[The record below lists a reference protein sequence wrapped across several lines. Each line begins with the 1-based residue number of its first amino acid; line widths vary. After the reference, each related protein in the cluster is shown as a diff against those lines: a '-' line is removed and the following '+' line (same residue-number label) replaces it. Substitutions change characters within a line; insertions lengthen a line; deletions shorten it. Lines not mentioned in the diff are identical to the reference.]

1 MTISYNQVSTLK
13 IASNFNDLTPQKSL
27 NSMRKENF
35 YLLFVKRSRLLKSGE
50 AAIFM
55 RISVNGTRIETNTG
69 KSIEPHLW
77 NQNKERAKG
86 SSKKAIDLNNYID
99 DTEIRLFQ
107 LFQEMQADGSVVTA
121 RELYNRFFNIGP
133 HKKVERM
140 LIATFK
146 EHNVE
151 CRALMGRDFE
161 LGTIKKYE
169 TIVRLLERYIAK
181 KYETED
187 LPLTSLDRDFV
198 HGFEL
203 YLKID
208 RNQQQNTVARYMK
221 GLKKITNR
229 ALANEWITKNPFADF
244 KVRTVQTNPT
254 FLSLDEVHTIYRHK
268 FTGALDVVRDMFI
281 MAAFTGLAFIDISN
295 LRKEHVVTDN
305 DGNMWIRKPRQKT
318 EIVQNIPLLDIPKA
332 ILKKYED
339 NPKAKKKGTLL
350 PVPCNQV
357 MNRYLKEIGELCA
370 IEKTLTTH
378 VARHTYATVCLSQ
391 GVRIENVSKM
401 LGHTSIKM
409 TQHYARVLDSSIL
422 ADMQGIREAMAGD
435 TLPKKRGRKKKE

>member
-1 MTISYNQVSTLK
+1 
-13 IASNFNDLTPQKSL
+13 
-27 NSMRKENF
+27 MRKENF
-35 YLLFVKRSRLLKSGE
+35 NLLFAKRSRLLKSGE

-55 RISVNGTRIETNTG
+55 RITANGTRVECNTG

-77 NQNKERAKG
+77 NQAKERVKG
-86 SSKKAIDLNNYID
+86 SSKKAIDLNNFID
-99 DTEIRLFQ
+99 DTEIKMFK
-107 LFQEMQADGSVVTA
+107 LFQEMQEDGSVVTA
-121 RELYNRFFNIGP
+121 QELHNRYFNIGP

-140 LIATFK
+140 IIATFQ
-146 EHNVE
+146 EHNQE

-169 TIVRLLERYIAK
+169 TITRLLQRYIAK
-181 KYETED
+181 KYETAD

-229 ALANEWITKNPFADF
+229 ALANEWITKDPFAGF
-244 KVRTVQTNPT
+244 KVKTIQTDPT
-254 FLSLDEVHTIYRHK
+254 FLTLDELHIIYKHH
-268 FTGALDVVRDMFI
+268 FDGALEVVRDMFI

-295 LRKEHVVTDN
+295 LRSEHVVTDN

-318 EIVQNIPLLDIPKA
+318 EIVQNIPLLDIPKE
-332 ILKKYED
+332 ILAKYEND
-339 NPKAKKKGTLL
+339 AKAAKKGTLL

-357 MNRYLKEIGELCA
+357 MNRYLKEIGTLCG
-370 IEKTLTTH
+370 ISKVLTTH

-409 TQHYARVLDSSIL
+409 TQHYARVLDSSIME
-422 ADMQGIREAMAGD
+422 DMQNIREVMAGD
-435 TLPKKRGRKKKE
+435 VFKKKRGRRTER

>member
-1 MTISYNQVSTLK
+1 
-13 IASNFNDLTPQKSL
+13 
-27 NSMRKENF
+27 MRKENF
-35 YLLFVKRSRLLKSGE
+35 NLLFAKRSRLLKSGE

-55 RISVNGTRIETNTG
+55 RITANGTRVECNTG
-69 KSIEPHLW
+69 KSIEPNLW
-77 NQNKERAKG
+77 NQAKERVKG
-86 SSKKAIDLNNYID
+86 SSKKAVDLNNFID
-99 DTEIRLFQ
+99 DTEIKMFK
-107 LFQEMQADGSVVTA
+107 LFQEMQEDGSVVTA
-121 RELYNRFFNIGP
+121 QELYNRYFNIGP

-140 LIATFK
+140 IIVTFQ
-146 EHNVE
+146 EHNQE

-169 TIVRLLERYIAK
+169 TITRLLQQYIKK
-181 KYETED
+181 KYEADD
-187 LPLTSLDRDFV
+187 LPLVSLDRDFV
-198 HGFEL
+198 HGFEM

-229 ALANEWITKNPFADF
+229 AIANEWITKDPFAGF
-244 KVRTVQTNPT
+244 KVKTVQTNPT
-254 FLSLDEVHTIYRHK
+254 FLSLEELHIIYK
-268 FTGALDVVRDMFI
+268 KKLDGVLDVVRDMFV

-295 LRKEHVVTDN
+295 LRKEHVVEDN

-339 NPKAKKKGTLL
+339 SPKAAKKGTLL

-357 MNRYLKEIGELCA
+357 MNRYLKEIGNLCG
-370 IEKTLTTH
+370 IEKVLTTH
-378 VARHTYATVCLSQ
+378 VARHTYATVTLSQ

-422 ADMQGIREAMAGD
+422 EDMENIRDVMAGD
-435 TLPKKRGRKKKE
+435 VFSKKRGKKKAK

>member
-1 MTISYNQVSTLK
+1 
-13 IASNFNDLTPQKSL
+13 
-27 NSMRKENF
+27 MRKENF
-35 YLLFVKRSRLLKSGE
+35 NLLFAKRSRLLKSGE

-55 RISVNGTRIETNTG
+55 RITANGTRVECNTG

-77 NQNKERAKG
+77 NQAKERVKG
-86 SSKKAIDLNNYID
+86 SSKKAIDLNNFID
-99 DTEIRLFQ
+99 DTEIKMFK
-107 LFQEMQADGSVVTA
+107 LFQEMQEDGSVVTA
-121 RELYNRFFNIGP
+121 QELHNRYFNIGP

-140 LIATFK
+140 IIATFQ
-146 EHNVE
+146 EHNQE

-169 TIVRLLERYIAK
+169 TITRLLQRYIAK
-181 KYETED
+181 KYETAD

-229 ALANEWITKNPFADF
+229 ALANEWITKDPFAGF
-244 KVRTVQTNPT
+244 KVKTIQTDPT
-254 FLSLDEVHTIYRHK
+254 FLTLDELHIIYKHH
-268 FTGALDVVRDMFI
+268 FDGALEVVRDMFI

-295 LRKEHVVTDN
+295 LRSVHVVTDN

-318 EIVQNIPLLDIPKA
+318 EIVQNIPLLDIPKE
-332 ILKKYED
+332 ILAKYEND
-339 NPKAKKKGTLL
+339 AKAAKKGTLL

-357 MNRYLKEIGELCA
+357 MNRYLKEIGTLCG
-370 IEKTLTTH
+370 ISKVLTTH

-409 TQHYARVLDSSIL
+409 TQHYARVLDSSIME
-422 ADMQGIREAMAGD
+422 DMQNIREVMAGD
-435 TLPKKRGRKKKE
+435 VFKKKRSRRTEM

>member
-1 MTISYNQVSTLK
+1 
-13 IASNFNDLTPQKSL
+13 
-27 NSMRKENF
+27 MRKENF
-35 YLLFVKRSRLLKSGE
+35 YLLFYKKSRLLKSGE
-50 AAIFM
+50 AAIYM
-55 RISVNGTRIETNTG
+55 RISCNGTRIECPTG
-69 KSIEPHLW
+69 KSIDPNLW
-77 NQNKERAKG
+77 SQNKEKAKG
-86 SSKKAIDLNNYID
+86 GSKKAVDLNEYID
-99 DTEIRLFQ
+99 DASIRLFK
-107 LFQEMQADGSVVTA
+107 LFEEMQADGSVVTA

-146 EHNVE
+146 EHNAE

-169 TIVRLLERYIAK
+169 TIVRLLERYITK
-181 KYETED
+181 KYEAED

-339 NPKAKKKGTLL
+339 NEKAKKKGTLL

-357 MNRYLKEIGELCA
+357 MNRYLKEIGELCG

-422 ADMQGIREAMAGD
+422 ADMQGIREAMAGE
-435 TLPKKRGRKKKE
+435 TLQKKRGRKRKE

>member
-1 MTISYNQVSTLK
+1 
-13 IASNFNDLTPQKSL
+13 
-27 NSMRKENF
+27 MRKDN
-35 YLLFVKRSRLLKSGE
+35 LSMLFFLKRAQTKKSGE
-50 AAIFM
+50 VPVYA
-55 RISVNGTRIETNTG
+55 RITANGTRVDFSTQKCIAEN
-69 KSIEPHLW
+69 LW
-77 NQNKERAKG
+77 SQAKERAKG

-99 DTEIRLFQ
+99 DMEIGVFKVM
-107 LFQEMQADGSVVTA
+107 QEMQKEGAVVTA

-140 LIATFK
+140 IIATFH
-146 EHNVE
+146 EHNQE

-169 TIVRLLERYIAK
+169 TITRLLQRYIKK
-181 KYETED
+181 KYEAQD

-198 HGFEL
+198 HGFDL

-229 ALANEWITKNPFADF
+229 ALANEWITKDPFAGF
-244 KVRTVQTNPT
+244 KVKTVQTDPT
-254 FLSLDEVHTIYRHK
+254 FLSLDELHIIYKHH
-268 FTGALDVVRDMFI
+268 FEGVLEVVRDMFI

-295 LRKEHVVTDN
+295 LQQEHVVTDN

-318 EIVQNIPLLDIPKA
+318 EIVQNIPLLDIPKE
-332 ILKKYED
+332 ILKKYEN
-339 NPKAKKKGTLL
+339 NPKAEKKGTLL

-357 MNRYLKEIGELCA
+357 MNRYLKEIGTICG
-370 IEKTLTTH
+370 ISKVLTTH

-409 TQHYARVLDSSIL
+409 TQHYARVLDSSIME
-422 ADMQGIREAMAGD
+422 DMQNIRSAMAGD
-435 TLPKKRGRKKKE
+435 VFKKKRGRKPKNS

>member
-1 MTISYNQVSTLK
+1 
-13 IASNFNDLTPQKSL
+13 
-27 NSMRKENF
+27 MRKDN
-35 YLLFVKRSRLLKSGE
+35 LSMLFFLKRAQTKKSGE
-50 AAIFM
+50 VPVYA
-55 RISVNGTRIETNTG
+55 RITANGTRVDFSTQKCIAEN
-69 KSIEPHLW
+69 LW
-77 NQNKERAKG
+77 NQAKERAKG
-86 SSKKAIDLNNYID
+86 NSKKATDLNNYID
-99 DTEIRLFQ
+99 DMEIGMFKMM
-107 LFQEMQADGSVVTA
+107 QEMQREGLAVTA
-121 RELYNRFFNIGP
+121 RELYNRFFNIRP

-140 LIATFK
+140 IIATFQ
-146 EHNVE
+146 EHNQE

-169 TIVRLLERYIAK
+169 TITRLLQRYIAK

-229 ALANEWITKNPFADF
+229 ALANEWITKDPFAGF
-244 KVRTVQTNPT
+244 KVKTVQTDPT
-254 FLSLDEVHTIYRHK
+254 FLTLDELHIIYKHH
-268 FTGALDVVRDMFI
+268 FDGALEVVRDMFV
-281 MAAFTGLAFIDISN
+281 MAAFTGMAFIDISN
-295 LRKEHVVTDN
+295 LRREHVVTDN
-305 DGNMWIRKPRQKT
+305 DGNIWIRKPRQKT
-318 EIVQNIPLLDIPKA
+318 EIVQNIPLLDIPKE
-332 ILKKYED
+332 ILTKYEND
-339 NPKAKKKGTLL
+339 AKAAKKGTLL

-357 MNRYLKEIGELCA
+357 MNRYLKEIGTLCG
-370 IEKTLTTH
+370 ISKVLTTH

-409 TQHYARVLDSSIL
+409 TQHYARVLDSSIME
-422 ADMQGIREAMAGD
+422 DMQNIREVMAGD
-435 TLPKKRGRKKKE
+435 VFKKKHRRKTGI

>member
-1 MTISYNQVSTLK
+1 MKKDRLTVLFYRRSTMTKT
-13 IASNFNDLTPQKSL
+13 
-27 NSMRKENF
+27 
-35 YLLFVKRSRLLKSGE
+35 GE
-50 AAIFM
+50 CAIRM
-55 RISVNGTRIETNTG
+55 RISVNGTRIDSNTG
-69 KSIEPHLW
+69 KYIDPALW
-77 NQNKERAKG
+77 NQSKERAKG
-86 SSKKAIDLNNYID
+86 TSKNAIDLNDYID
-99 DTEIRLFQ
+99 ETNIKLFKLFQ
-107 LFQEMQADGSVVTA
+107 DMQSEGVVATAQE
-121 RELYNRFFNIGP
+121 LHNRFFFICF
-133 HKKVERM
+133 HKVVERM
-140 LIATFK
+140 IITTFQ
-146 EHNVE
+146 EHNQE

-169 TIVRLLERYIAK
+169 TITRLLQRYIKK
-181 KYETED
+181 KYEVED

-198 HGFEL
+198 YGFEM

-229 ALANEWITKNPFADF
+229 ALANDWITKDPFAGI

-254 FLSLDEVHTIYRHK
+254 FLTLDELHIIYRRH
-268 FTGALDVVRDMFI
+268 FDGVLDVVRDMFV

-295 LRKEHVVTDN
+295 LKREHVVEDN

-318 EIVQNIPLLDIPKA
+318 DIVQNIPLLDIPKA

-339 NPKAKKKGTLL
+339 NPKAAEKGTLL

-357 MNRYLKEIGELCA
+357 MNRYLKEIGNICE
-370 IEKTLTTH
+370 IGKVLTTH

-409 TQHYARVLDSSIL
+409 TQHYARVLDSSIME
-422 ADMQGIREAMAGD
+422 DMQNIREVMAGD
-435 TLPKKRGRKKKE
+435 LFTKKKRGRKKKQ

>member
-1 MTISYNQVSTLK
+1 
-13 IASNFNDLTPQKSL
+13 
-27 NSMRKENF
+27 MRKENF
-35 YLLFVKRSRLLKSGE
+35 YVLFYKKSRLLKSGE
-50 AAIFM
+50 GAIYM
-55 RISVNGTRIETNTG
+55 RISCNGTRVECPTG
-69 KSIEPHLW
+69 KSIEPSLW
-77 NQNKERAKG
+77 SQNKEKARG
-86 SSKKAIDLNNYID
+86 SSKKAVDLNCFID
-99 DTEIRLFQ
+99 ETEIKLFK
-107 LFQEMQADGSVVTA
+107 LFQEMQSDGTVVTA

-140 LIATFK
+140 IIATFH
-146 EHNVE
+146 EHNQE

-169 TIVRLLERYIAK
+169 TITRLLQCYIKK
-181 KYETED
+181 KYEVED
-187 LPLTSLDRDFV
+187 LPLARLDRDFV

-229 ALANEWITKNPFADF
+229 ALTNEWITKDPFAGF
-244 KVRTVQTNPT
+244 KVKTVQADPT
-254 FLSLDEVHTIYRHK
+254 FLSLDELHIIYKHH
-268 FTGALDVVRDMFI
+268 FDGALEGVRDMFI
-281 MAAFTGLAFIDISN
+281 MVAFTGLAFIDISN

-305 DGNMWIRKPRQKT
+305 DGKCGFASRDRKLKSCRTSRCSTSPSRFSKNMRIM
-318 EIVQNIPLLDIPKA
+318 PKRS
-332 ILKKYED
+332 
-339 NPKAKKKGTLL
+339 KKGTLL

-357 MNRYLKEIGELCA
+357 MNRYLKEIGIICG
-370 IEKTLTTH
+370 ISKIQTTH

-409 TQHYARVLDSSIL
+409 TQHYARVLDSSIME
-422 ADMQGIREAMAGD
+422 DMQSIREVMAGD
-435 TLPKKRGRKKKE
+435 IFNKKPGRKQKL

>member
-1 MTISYNQVSTLK
+1 
-13 IASNFNDLTPQKSL
+13 
-27 NSMRKENF
+27 MRKENF
-35 YLLFVKRSRLLKSGE
+35 NLLFAKRSRLLKSGE

-55 RISVNGTRIETNTG
+55 RITANGTRVECNTG

-77 NQNKERAKG
+77 NQAKERVKG
-86 SSKKAIDLNNYID
+86 SSKKAIDLNNFID
-99 DTEIRLFQ
+99 DTEIKMFK
-107 LFQEMQADGSVVTA
+107 LFQEMQEDGSVVTA
-121 RELYNRFFNIGP
+121 QELHNRYFNIGP

-140 LIATFK
+140 IIATFQ
-146 EHNVE
+146 EHNQE
-151 CRALMGRDFE
+151 CRALMGRDFK

-169 TIVRLLERYIAK
+169 TITRLLQRYIAK
-181 KYETED
+181 KYETAD

-229 ALANEWITKNPFADF
+229 ALANEWITKDPFAGF
-244 KVRTVQTNPT
+244 KVKTIQTDPT
-254 FLSLDEVHTIYRHK
+254 FLTLDELHIIYKHH
-268 FTGALDVVRDMFI
+268 FDGALEVVRDMFI

-295 LRKEHVVTDN
+295 LRSEHVVTDN

-318 EIVQNIPLLDIPKA
+318 EIVQNIPLLDIPKE
-332 ILKKYED
+332 ILAKYEND
-339 NPKAKKKGTLL
+339 AKAAKKGTLL

-357 MNRYLKEIGELCA
+357 MNRYLKEIGTLCG
-370 IEKTLTTH
+370 ISKVLTTH

-409 TQHYARVLDSSIL
+409 TQHYARVLDSSIME
-422 ADMQGIREAMAGD
+422 DMQNIREVMAGD
-435 TLPKKRGRKKKE
+435 VFKKKRSRRTEM

>member
-1 MTISYNQVSTLK
+1 
-13 IASNFNDLTPQKSL
+13 
-27 NSMRKENF
+27 MRKENF

-77 NQNKERAKG
+77 NQSKERAKG

-99 DTEIRLFQ
+99 DTEIRLFK
-107 LFQEMQADGSVVTA
+107 LFEEMQADGSVVTA

-146 EHNVE
+146 EHNAE

-181 KYETED
+181 KYEAED

-339 NPKAKKKGTLL
+339 NEKAKKKGTLL

-357 MNRYLKEIGELCA
+357 MNRYLKEIGELCG

-435 TLPKKRGRKKKE
+435 TLPKKRGRKRKE

>member
-1 MTISYNQVSTLK
+1 
-13 IASNFNDLTPQKSL
+13 
-27 NSMRKENF
+27 
-35 YLLFVKRSRLLKSGE
+35 
-50 AAIFM
+50 M
-55 RISVNGTRIETNTG
+55 RITANGTRVECNTG
-69 KSIEPHLW
+69 KSIEPNLW
-77 NQNKERAKG
+77 NQAKERVKG
-86 SSKKAIDLNNYID
+86 SSKKAVDLNNFID
-99 DTEIRLFQ
+99 DTEIKMFK
-107 LFQEMQADGSVVTA
+107 LFQEMQEDGSVVTA
-121 RELYNRFFNIGP
+121 QELYNRYFNIGP

-140 LIATFK
+140 IIVTFQ
-146 EHNVE
+146 EHNQE

-169 TIVRLLERYIAK
+169 TITRLLQQYIKK
-181 KYETED
+181 KYEADD
-187 LPLTSLDRDFV
+187 LPLASLDRDFV
-198 HGFEL
+198 HGFEM

-229 ALANEWITKNPFADF
+229 AIANEWITKDPFAGF
-244 KVRTVQTNPT
+244 KVKTVQTNPT
-254 FLSLDEVHTIYRHK
+254 FLSLEELHIIYK
-268 FTGALDVVRDMFI
+268 KKLDGVLDVVRDMFV

-295 LRKEHVVTDN
+295 LRKEHVVEDN

-339 NPKAKKKGTLL
+339 SPKAAKKGTLL

-357 MNRYLKEIGELCA
+357 MNRYLKEIGNLCG
-370 IEKTLTTH
+370 IEKVLTTH
-378 VARHTYATVCLSQ
+378 VARHTYATVTLSQ

-422 ADMQGIREAMAGD
+422 EDMENIRDVMAGD
-435 TLPKKRGRKKKE
+435 VFSKKRGKKKAK

>member
-1 MTISYNQVSTLK
+1 
-13 IASNFNDLTPQKSL
+13 
-27 NSMRKENF
+27 MRKDN
-35 YLLFVKRSRLLKSGE
+35 LSMLFFLKRAQTKKSGE
-50 AAIFM
+50 VPVYA
-55 RISVNGTRIETNTG
+55 RITANGTRVDFSTQKCIAEN
-69 KSIEPHLW
+69 LW
-77 NQNKERAKG
+77 SQAKERAKG

-99 DTEIRLFQ
+99 DMEIGIFKV
-107 LFQEMQADGSVVTA
+107 MQDMQKGGAVVTA

-140 LIATFK
+140 IIATFH
-146 EHNVE
+146 EHNQE

-169 TIVRLLERYIAK
+169 TITRLLQRYIKK
-181 KYETED
+181 KYEAED

-198 HGFEL
+198 HGFDL

-221 GLKKITNR
+221 GLKKITNC
-229 ALANEWITKNPFADF
+229 ALANEWITKDPFAGF
-244 KVRTVQTNPT
+244 KVKTVQTDPT
-254 FLSLDEVHTIYRHK
+254 FLSLDELHIIYKHH
-268 FTGALDVVRDMFI
+268 FEGVLEVVRDMFI

-295 LRKEHVVTDN
+295 LQQEHVVTDN

-318 EIVQNIPLLDIPKA
+318 EVVQNIPLLDIPKQ

-339 NPKAKKKGTLL
+339 NAKALKKGTLL

-357 MNRYLKEIGELCA
+357 MNRYLKEIGTICG
-370 IEKTLTTH
+370 ISKVLTTH

-409 TQHYARVLDSSIL
+409 TQHYARVLDSSIME
-422 ADMQGIREAMAGD
+422 DMQNIRDAMAGD
-435 TLPKKRGRKKKE
+435 IFNKKRGRKQKL

>member
-1 MTISYNQVSTLK
+1 
-13 IASNFNDLTPQKSL
+13 
-27 NSMRKENF
+27 MRKENF
-35 YLLFVKRSRLLKSGE
+35 NLLFAKRSRLLKSGE

-55 RISVNGTRIETNTG
+55 RITANGTRVECNTG

-77 NQNKERAKG
+77 NQAKERVRG
-86 SSKKAIDLNNYID
+86 SSKKAIDLNNFID
-99 DTEIRLFQ
+99 DTEIKMFK
-107 LFQEMQADGSVVTA
+107 LFQEMQEDGSVVTA
-121 RELYNRFFNIGP
+121 QELFNRFFNIGP

-140 LIATFK
+140 IVATFK
-146 EHNVE
+146 EHNQE
-151 CRALMGRDFE
+151 CRALMGHDFE

-169 TIVRLLERYIAK
+169 TIARLLERYIKK
-181 KYETED
+181 KYEADD
-187 LPLTSLDRDFV
+187 LPLSRLDRDFV
-198 HGFEL
+198 HGFEM

-229 ALANEWITKNPFADF
+229 ALANEWITKNPFAGI
-244 KVRTVQTNPT
+244 KVKTVQTDPT
-254 FLSLDEVHTIYRHK
+254 FLTLDELHTIYKHQFK
-268 FTGALDVVRDMFI
+268 GVLEVVRDMFI

-305 DGNMWIRKPRQKT
+305 AGNMWIRKPRQKT
-318 EIVQNIPLLDIPKA
+318 DVVQNVPLLDIPKE
-332 ILKKYED
+332 ILKKYES
-339 NPKAKKKGTLL
+339 NAKALKKGTLL

-357 MNRYLKEIGELCA
+357 MNRYLKEIGTVCG

-401 LGHTSIKM
+401 LGHTNIKM
-409 TQHYARVLDSSIL
+409 TQHYARVLDASIME
-422 ADMQGIREAMAGD
+422 DMQNIRAAMAGD
-435 TLPKKRGRKKKE
+435 FFDKQEPKQ

>member
-1 MTISYNQVSTLK
+1 MKKDRLTVLFYRRSTVTK
-13 IASNFNDLTPQKSL
+13 T
-27 NSMRKENF
+27 
-35 YLLFVKRSRLLKSGE
+35 GE
-50 AAIFM
+50 CAIRM
-55 RISVNGTRIETNTG
+55 RISVNGTRIDSNTG
-69 KSIEPHLW
+69 KYIDPALW
-77 NQNKERAKG
+77 NQSKERAKG
-86 SSKKAIDLNNYID
+86 TSKNAIDVNDYID
-99 DTEIRLFQ
+99 ETNIKLFK
-107 LFQEMQADGSVVTA
+107 LFQEMQSEGVVATA
-121 RELYNRFFNIGP
+121 QELHNRFFNIGV
-133 HKKVERM
+133 HKVVERM
-140 LIATFK
+140 IITTFQ
-146 EHNVE
+146 EHNQE

-169 TIVRLLERYIAK
+169 TITRLLQRYIKK
-181 KYETED
+181 KYEVED

-198 HGFEL
+198 HGFEM

-229 ALANEWITKNPFADF
+229 ALANDWITKDPFAGI

-254 FLSLDEVHTIYRHK
+254 FLTLDELHIIYRRH
-268 FTGALDVVRDMFI
+268 FDGVLDVVRDMFV

-295 LRKEHVVTDN
+295 LKREHVVEDN

-318 EIVQNIPLLDIPKA
+318 DIVQNIPLLDIPKA

-339 NPKAKKKGTLL
+339 NPKAAEKGTLL

-357 MNRYLKEIGELCA
+357 MNRYLKEIGNICE
-370 IEKTLTTH
+370 IDKVLTTH

-409 TQHYARVLDSSIL
+409 TQHYARVLDSSIME
-422 ADMQGIREAMAGD
+422 DMQNIREVMAGD
-435 TLPKKRGRKKKE
+435 LFSKKKRERKKKQ

>member
-1 MTISYNQVSTLK
+1 
-13 IASNFNDLTPQKSL
+13 
-27 NSMRKENF
+27 MRKENF
-35 YLLFVKRSRLLKSGE
+35 NLLFAKRSRLLKSGE

-55 RISVNGTRIETNTG
+55 RITANGTRVECNTG

-77 NQNKERAKG
+77 NQAKERVRG
-86 SSKKAIDLNNYID
+86 SSKKAIDLNNFID
-99 DTEIRLFQ
+99 DTEIKMFK
-107 LFQEMQADGSVVTA
+107 LFQEMQEDGSVVTA
-121 RELYNRFFNIGP
+121 QELFNRFFNIGP

-140 LIATFK
+140 IVATFK
-146 EHNVE
+146 EHNQE
-151 CRALMGRDFE
+151 CRALMGHDFE

-169 TIVRLLERYIAK
+169 TIARLLARYIKK
-181 KYETED
+181 KYEADD
-187 LPLTSLDRDFV
+187 LPLSRLDRDFV
-198 HGFEL
+198 HGFEM

-229 ALANEWITKNPFADF
+229 ALANEWITKNPFAGI
-244 KVRTVQTNPT
+244 KVKTVQTDPT
-254 FLSLDEVHTIYRHK
+254 FLTLDELHIIYKHQFK
-268 FTGALDVVRDMFI
+268 GVLEVVRDMFI

-305 DGNMWIRKPRQKT
+305 AGNMWIRKPRQKT
-318 EIVQNIPLLDIPKA
+318 DVVQNVPLLDIPKE
-332 ILKKYED
+332 ILKKYE
-339 NPKAKKKGTLL
+339 NNAKALKKGTLL

-357 MNRYLKEIGELCA
+357 MNRYLKEIGTVCG

-401 LGHTSIKM
+401 LGHTNIKM
-409 TQHYARVLDSSIL
+409 TQHYARVLDASIME
-422 ADMQGIREAMAGD
+422 DMQNIRAAMAGD
-435 TLPKKRGRKKKE
+435 IFDKESGQEPKQ

>member
-1 MTISYNQVSTLK
+1 
-13 IASNFNDLTPQKSL
+13 
-27 NSMRKENF
+27 MRKDN
-35 YLLFVKRSRLLKSGE
+35 LSMLFFLKRAQTKKSGE
-50 AAIFM
+50 VPVYA
-55 RISVNGTRIETNTG
+55 RITANGTRVDFSTQKCIAEN
-69 KSIEPHLW
+69 LW
-77 NQNKERAKG
+77 SQAKERAKG

-99 DTEIRLFQ
+99 DMEIGVFKVM
-107 LFQEMQADGSVVTA
+107 QEMQKEGAVVTA

-140 LIATFK
+140 IIATFH
-146 EHNVE
+146 EHNQE

-169 TIVRLLERYIAK
+169 TITRLLQRYIKK
-181 KYETED
+181 KYEAED

-198 HGFEL
+198 HGFDL

-229 ALANEWITKNPFADF
+229 ALANEWITKDPFAGF
-244 KVRTVQTNPT
+244 KVKTVQTDPT
-254 FLSLDEVHTIYRHK
+254 FLSLDELHIIYKHH
-268 FTGALDVVRDMFI
+268 FEGVLEVVRDMFI

-295 LRKEHVVTDN
+295 LRQEHVVTDN

-318 EIVQNIPLLDIPKA
+318 EIVQNIPLLDIPKE
-332 ILKKYED
+332 ILKKYGN
-339 NPKAKKKGTLL
+339 NPKAEKKGTLL

-357 MNRYLKEIGELCA
+357 MNRYLKEIGTICG
-370 IEKTLTTH
+370 ISKVLTTH

-409 TQHYARVLDSSIL
+409 TQHYARVLDSSIME
-422 ADMQGIREAMAGD
+422 DMQNIRSAMAGD
-435 TLPKKRGRKKKE
+435 VFKKKRGRKPKNS

>member
-1 MTISYNQVSTLK
+1 
-13 IASNFNDLTPQKSL
+13 
-27 NSMRKENF
+27 MRKENF
-35 YLLFVKRSRLLKSGE
+35 NLLFAKRSRLLKSGE

-55 RISVNGTRIETNTG
+55 RITANGTRVECNTG

-77 NQNKERAKG
+77 NQAKERVKG
-86 SSKKAIDLNNYID
+86 SSKKAIDLNNFID
-99 DTEIRLFQ
+99 DTEIKMFK
-107 LFQEMQADGSVVTA
+107 LFQEMQEDGSVVTA
-121 RELYNRFFNIGP
+121 QELHNRYFNIGP

-140 LIATFK
+140 IIATFQ
-146 EHNVE
+146 EHNQE

-169 TIVRLLERYIAK
+169 TITRLLQRYIAK
-181 KYETED
+181 KYETAD

-229 ALANEWITKNPFADF
+229 ALANEWITKDPFAGF
-244 KVRTVQTNPT
+244 KVKTVQTDPT
-254 FLSLDEVHTIYRHK
+254 FLTLDELHIIYKHH
-268 FTGALDVVRDMFI
+268 FDGALEVVRDMFI

-295 LRKEHVVTDN
+295 LRSEHVVTDN

-318 EIVQNIPLLDIPKA
+318 EIVQNIPLLDIPKE
-332 ILKKYED
+332 ILAKYEND
-339 NPKAKKKGTLL
+339 AKAAKKGTLL

-357 MNRYLKEIGELCA
+357 MNRYLKEIGTLCG
-370 IEKTLTTH
+370 ISKVLTTH

-409 TQHYARVLDSSIL
+409 TQHYARVLDSSIME
-422 ADMQGIREAMAGD
+422 DMQNIREVMAGD
-435 TLPKKRGRKKKE
+435 VFKKKRSRRTEM

>member
-1 MTISYNQVSTLK
+1 
-13 IASNFNDLTPQKSL
+13 
-27 NSMRKENF
+27 
-35 YLLFVKRSRLLKSGE
+35 
-50 AAIFM
+50 
-55 RISVNGTRIETNTG
+55 
-69 KSIEPHLW
+69 
-77 NQNKERAKG
+77 
-86 SSKKAIDLNNYID
+86 
-99 DTEIRLFQ
+99 
-107 LFQEMQADGSVVTA
+107 MQADGTVVTA

-140 LIATFK
+140 IIATFQ
-146 EHNVE
+146 EHNQE

-169 TIVRLLERYIAK
+169 TITRLLQRYIKK
-181 KYETED
+181 KYDAED
-187 LPLTSLDRDFV
+187 LPLASLDRDFV

-208 RNQQQNTVARYMK
+208 RDQQQNTVARYMK

-229 ALANEWITKNPFADF
+229 AIANEWITKDPFAGF
-244 KVRTVQTNPT
+244 KVKTVQTNPT
-254 FLSLDEVHTIYRHK
+254 FLSLEELHIIYRHH
-268 FTGALDVVRDMFI
+268 FDGVLEVVRDMFI

-318 EIVQNIPLLDIPKA
+318 EIVQNVPLLDIPKD

-339 NPKAKKKGTLL
+339 NPKAAKKGTLL

-357 MNRYLKEIGELCA
+357 MNRYLKEIGSLCQ
-370 IEKTLTTH
+370 IEKVLTTH

-409 TQHYARVLDSSIL
+409 TQHYARVLDSSIME
-422 ADMQGIREAMAGD
+422 DMQSIRSAMAGD
-435 TLPKKRGRKKKE
+435 VFNKRRGRKSGH

>member
-1 MTISYNQVSTLK
+1 
-13 IASNFNDLTPQKSL
+13 
-27 NSMRKENF
+27 MRKENF

-77 NQNKERAKG
+77 NQSKERAKG
-86 SSKKAIDLNNYID
+86 SSKKAIDLNNFID

-140 LIATFK
+140 LIDTFK
-146 EHNVE
+146 EHNAE

-181 KYETED
+181 KYEAED

-295 LRKEHVVTDN
+295 LRKEHIVTDN

-357 MNRYLKEIGELCA
+357 MNRYLKEIGELCG